1 MHAPWTRLLLPRRQD
16 ELELKTK
23 VWVEMNREYI
33 EAQAAKDAARREAEA
48 AGLDPDARPRKP
60 RKKRKVGATADGE
73 EAESAAD
80 AADGELRRRNLSSRI
95 NYEVVSV
102 LNQTLN
108 EDSSYMPTGMDDE
121 MPSGGLDRAPTPTP
135 QADTLSNS
143 GFSEDFAEDAG
154 SNAGSHGEPEY

>member
-1 MHAPWTRLLLPRRQD
+1 MGRLAPALALAHGRRCRC
-16 ELELKTK
+16 L
-23 VWVEMNREYI
+23 
-33 EAQAAKDAARREAEA
+33 
-48 AGLDPDARPRKP
+48 RPSRP
-60 RKKRKVGATADGE
+60 RKKRKVGAAADGE
-73 EAESAAD
+73 EAENAAD

-108 EDSSYMPTGMDDE
+108 EDSSYMPTGMDDDV
-121 MPSGGLDRAPTPTP
+121 PSGVLGVVDRAPTP